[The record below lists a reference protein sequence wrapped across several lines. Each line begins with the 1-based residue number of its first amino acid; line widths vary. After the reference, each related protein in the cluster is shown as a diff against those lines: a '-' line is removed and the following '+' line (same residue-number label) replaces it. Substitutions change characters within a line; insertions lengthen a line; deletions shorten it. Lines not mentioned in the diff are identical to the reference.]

1 MKIFLAEK
9 APDALSIF
17 VRCFEAKKEGS
28 AYSLEGAGVH
38 AKKIARAEIG
48 KANMGI
54 AFAFSEKEAVDLV
67 RKWFSGSA
75 NYHEEEARRCRAIA
89 ESHIRKDY

>member
-9 APDALSIF
+9 APDALSIS

-28 AYSLEGAGVH
+28 AYSLEGKGAHV
-38 AKKIARAEIG
+38 KKIAHAEIG

-54 AFAFSEKEAVDLV
+54 AFAFSEAEAVDLV
-67 RKWFSGSA
+67 RKWFADSA
-75 NYHEEEARRCRAIA
+75 NYHEEEAKCCRAIS
-89 ESHIRKDY
+89 ESQVRKDY